1 MSAMLADKRFL
12 HFHTDALADDTLL
25 VARVVGEEA
34 LSRPYRFEIELASLN
49 GSLDLDALLA
59 APAKLTIVGGT
70 AAGGRASRRIEI
82 HGALAEVEQLDDG
95 PRWSNYRV
103 ALAPRLAAFALGQ
116 ASRVF
121 QDLPYPRIIA
131 ETLKN
136 RGLTE
141 GQDFEFRLSGQH
153 PDREYVVQY
162 QESDLDFLSRL
173 AEHEGIYYF
182 FEQGDRGEKI
192 VFADNAGAPQ
202 PLPDGGKVRYRA
214 SAGMADFSAAAAGGD
229 AQHEEVVTSL
239 VGKRTA
245 APEKVVLKD
254 YNYRKP
260 SVELK
265 AEASADDKGRGT
277 LYEYGE
283 HFKDGAEGKALAQVR
298 AEEVRCRAR
307 GFFGRG
313 DVRALTAGATFTLE
327 DHPRR
332 DWNASFLVVAVEHR
346 AAQSLDVGPAKR
358 DDEPDYAN
366 TFEAIPADVV
376 FRPARTTPWPR
387 IAGPINAVV
396 DASGGGEY
404 AEIDDHGRYRVQL
417 PFDLSGK
424 GGGKA
429 SRPLRMSQPYAGA
442 DMGMH
447 FPLHKGTEV
456 LVAHIDGD
464 PDRPLIA
471 AAVPN
476 PETASPVTSQNQTQ
490 CAVRTGGGNFFV
502 IEDTKGSQQIALSS
516 PHAGTSLTMG
526 ANDGSKE
533 GVALATGANLHE
545 KIGGDE
551 NKQVDGSVAHLVNG
565 NQSLVVAG
573 NLDEKVSG
581 TKSATTIGTSNETT
595 IGAKFEKNMSA
606 KQEVTLGVNSCVSG
620 GLKSEMGLAGG
631 LSVMASKMLKFTM
644 GNDVEINPSKKKE
657 SAKQQE
663 AIGKHIAVI
672 GEATENVG
680 KSKLMAGLMETKV
693 GKSLQTVGQWVAK
706 VATWEVNVGKQK
718 TKAAKSETDAGVVMI
733 KSGGSV
739 LTVKPATIKAQT
751 GGASVQVTPGCVNI
765 NGGNLKILI

>member
-1 MSAMLADKRFL
+1 M
-12 HFHTDALADDTLL
+12 
-25 VARVVGEEA
+25 
-34 LSRPYRFEIELASLN
+34 
-49 GSLDLDALLA
+49 
-59 APAKLTIVGGT
+59 
-70 AAGGRASRRIEI
+70 
-82 HGALAEVEQLDDG
+82 
-95 PRWSNYRV
+95 
-103 ALAPRLAAFALGQ
+103 
-116 ASRVF
+116 
-121 QDLPYPRIIA
+121 
-131 ETLKN
+131 
-136 RGLTE
+136 
-141 GQDFEFRLSGQH
+141 
-153 PDREYVVQY
+153 
-162 QESDLDFLSRL
+162 
-173 AEHEGIYYF
+173 
-182 FEQGDRGEKI
+182 
-192 VFADNAGAPQ
+192 
-202 PLPDGGKVRYRA
+202 
-214 SAGMADFSAAAAGGD
+214 
-229 AQHEEVVTSL
+229 
-239 VGKRTA
+239 
-245 APEKVVLKD
+245 
-254 YNYRKP
+254 
-260 SVELK
+260 
-265 AEASADDKGRGT
+265 
-277 LYEYGE
+277 
-283 HFKDGAEGKALAQVR
+283 R

-307 GFFGRG
+307 GFAGRG

-332 DWNASFLVVAVEHR
+332 DWNVSYLVVAATHR

-739 LTVKPATIKAQT
+739 LTVKPASIKAQA
-751 GGASVQVTPGCVNI
+751 GGSSVQVTPGFVNI